1 MFKIRYHLNVFCSC
15 WISAIL
21 NNLDVLLSLACVLS
35 AKRGGREEGGG
46 GGGGEKKRVKKK
58 QEKGKREG
66 IFWKGGG
73 DSSLSSPPPP
83 SLPFNSHP
91 FLRAVTV
98 FAQENCCKSGMK
110 SQKLSTSEQPFSCRV
125 LRVIQT
131 GQRFALFD
139 DTRRILPFDS
149 VFLPLAV

>member
-1 MFKIRYHLNVFCSC
+1 MRKGEGGKKGPGRGGEEETREKETGEGKKRRDFLEARRRF
-15 WISAIL
+15 
-21 NNLDVLLSLACVLS
+21 LSL
-35 AKRGGREEGGG
+35 
-46 GGGGEKKRVKKK
+46 
-58 QEKGKREG
+58 Q
-66 IFWKGGG
+66 
-73 DSSLSSPPPP
+73 SP
-83 SLPFNSHP
+83 LPFNSHP

-139 DTRRILPFDS
+139 VTRRILPFDS

>member
-1 MFKIRYHLNVFCSC
+1 MFKIKYHLNVFCSC

-35 AKRGGREEGGG
+35 AKRGGREAEGRRNAWKRNGRREKEKG
-46 GGGGEKKRVKKK
+46 FWGGGE
-58 QEKGKREG
+58 
-66 IFWKGGG
+66 GGE
-73 DSSLSSPPPP
+73 SSLSSPPP
-83 SLPFNSHP
+83 LPFNSHP
-91 FLRAVTV
+91 FLRVVTV

-125 LRVIQT
+125 LRVIHS
-131 GQRFALFD
+131 GQRFVLFD
-139 DTRRILPFDS
+139 NTRRILPFDS

>member
-46 GGGGEKKRVKKK
+46 GGGREETREKETGEGKKR
-58 QEKGKREG
+58 RDFLEG
-66 IFWKGGG
+66 RRRFL
-73 DSSLSSPPPP
+73 SLQPPPP

>member
-1 MFKIRYHLNVFCSC
+1 M
-15 WISAIL
+15 
-21 NNLDVLLSLACVLS
+21 LLSLACVLS
-35 AKRGGREEGGG
+35 AKRGGREEGTGA
-46 GGGGEKKRVKKK
+46 GGEEETREKETGEGKKRRDFL
-58 QEKGKREG
+58 EARRR
-66 IFWKGGG
+66 FL
-73 DSSLSSPPPP
+73 SLQSP
-83 SLPFNSHP
+83 LPFNSHP

-139 DTRRILPFDS
+139 VTRRILPFDS